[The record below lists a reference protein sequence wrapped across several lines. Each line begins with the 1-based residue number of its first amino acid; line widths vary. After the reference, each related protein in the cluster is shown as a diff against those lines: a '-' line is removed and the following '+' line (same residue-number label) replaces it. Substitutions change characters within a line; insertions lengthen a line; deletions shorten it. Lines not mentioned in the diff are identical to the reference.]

1 MQTLWILREREER
14 EGVKGHKNNLE
25 SPLDEKAFKISSH

>member
-1 MQTLWILREREER
+1 MDIKRKRRER

-25 SPLDEKAFKISSH
+25 SPLVEKAFKISSH